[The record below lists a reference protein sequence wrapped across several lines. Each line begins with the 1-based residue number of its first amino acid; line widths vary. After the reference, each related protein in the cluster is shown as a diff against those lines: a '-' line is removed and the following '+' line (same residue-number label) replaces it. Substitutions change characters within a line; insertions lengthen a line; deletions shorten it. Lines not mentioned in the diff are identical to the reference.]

1 MAVNGCK
8 PITHDFSSLICWW
21 EHENLFDLDI
31 INKSA
36 YCRPLNTKTDIVHW
50 GTRFTK
56 SIPYL
61 KEMAALKL
69 KINNA
74 DSKEIKKS
82 NKHYDKL
89 LAKEKTNQFKT
100 RVINKIKRTVKKA

>member
-1 MAVNGCK
+1 MQFL
-8 PITHDFSSLICWW
+8 TLS
-21 EHENLFDLDI
+21 ENLFDLDI

-61 KEMAALKL
+61 KEMAALL
-69 KINNA
+69 LNLQGA
-74 DSKEIKKS
+74 SEKEIKKS
-82 NKHYDKL
+82 NKHHDKL
-89 LAKEKTNQFKT
+89 LAKEKANQFKT
-100 RVINKIKRTVKKA
+100 RIFNKINRTLNKS